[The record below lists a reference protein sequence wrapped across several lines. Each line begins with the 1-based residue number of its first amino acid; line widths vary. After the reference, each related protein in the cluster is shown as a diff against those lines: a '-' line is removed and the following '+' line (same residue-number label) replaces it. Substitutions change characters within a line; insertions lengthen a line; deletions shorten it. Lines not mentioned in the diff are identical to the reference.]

1 MSQSYRRVQAHSHC
15 RNSNVIPSQLFLKK
29 YICKSLKGQG
39 LPKLCEAFFKGIQLN
54 ALSIRFTVNVSRVNS
69 FTIVPTKSDSGAI
82 FCLQLL
88 SKTLTCTL
96 P

>member
-1 MSQSYRRVQAHSHC
+1 MSFFH
-15 RNSNVIPSQLFLKK
+15 NPFFKKK
-29 YICKSLKGQG
+29 YIQIAQG
-39 LPKLCEAFFKGIQLN
+39 AGPACVAFFKGIQLN

-69 FTIVPTKSDSGAI
+69 FTIVLTKSDSDAI